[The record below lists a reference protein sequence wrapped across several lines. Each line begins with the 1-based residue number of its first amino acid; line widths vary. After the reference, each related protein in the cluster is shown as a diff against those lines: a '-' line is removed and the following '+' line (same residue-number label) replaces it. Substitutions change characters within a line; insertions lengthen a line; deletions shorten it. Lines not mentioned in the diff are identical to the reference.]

1 MDRTRNRT
9 TIACFLAL
17 LLLLSAQAYAGRK
30 HGNVHQIGN
39 RKINGRV
46 AGIFPNFFSL
56 EKEIKLGAEYA
67 RSAGYSWRLIE
78 DPVVISY
85 VDRLAQNLVKHS
97 DAKVPFVVK
106 VVDRGEVNAVAFPG
120 GYLFVDRGLILECA
134 NEAELA
140 GVLAHEI
147 AHVTARHATERLSKG
162 RLLKL
167 ALIPAFLVG
176 GGWAQLA
183 SLGMMGVDLTV
194 LGITRKSEVEADQLA
209 AQYLWN
215 TGYDPNGLVTFFEKL
230 QTKEKERPGK
240 FTSFWRTHP
249 SVENRVVKVQ
259 KEIAVLPDKQEYIL
273 NTAEFDRVKARL
285 VEIVRANRPILIRKE
300 ASDPN

>member
-1 MDRTRNRT
+1 MR
-9 TIACFLAL
+9 
-17 LLLLSAQAYAGRK
+17 LLSR
-30 HGNVHQIGN
+30 
-39 RKINGRV
+39 
-46 AGIFPNFFSL
+46 
-56 EKEIKLGAEYA
+56 
-67 RSAGYSWRLIE
+67 
-78 DPVVISY
+78 
-85 VDRLAQNLVKHS
+85 
-97 DAKVPFVVK
+97 
-106 VVDRGEVNAVAFPG
+106 G

-162 RLLKL
+162 RLLEL

-183 SLGMMGVDLTV
+183 SLGMIGVDLTV
-194 LGITRKSEVEADQLA
+194 LGITRKSEVEADQLG

-215 TGYDPNGLVTFFEKL
+215 TGYDPNGLVTFFLKL
-230 QTKEKERPGK
+230 QTKEKERPGR
-240 FTSFWRTHP
+240 FASFWRTHP
-249 SVENRVVKVQ
+249 TVENRAVKVQ

-285 VEIVRANRPILIRKE
+285 VEIVRANRPTFKRKAQMQRIEQGKPILK
-300 ASDPN
+300 SPN